1 MLRRN
6 QRLRKEYLYR
16 KSLEGKERA
25 AYERKRVVR
34 KALEE
39 GKPIPNEVRGEER
52 KLRHEVE
59 LEDDNTAVPRTH
71 IDDEYA
77 FAGEADPKVLI
88 TTSRDPSSRLTQ
100 FAKEM
105 KLVIPNAQR
114 INRGGMVLSE
124 LVETCRSHDFT
135 DIVVLHEHRG
145 EPDAST
151 QKKSRSKNSV
161 SVLQLHELRKSL
173 WASQLASIG
182 KEGPVPM
189 TVLLHDC
196 TCRWHGG
203 TISEAYPHLIFD
215 AFTSKIN
222 GVGTISEAY
231 PHLIFDAFTSKLGE
245 RCANI
250 LKHIF
255 PVPKD
260 DTKRVITFANRSDFI
275 SFRHHTYLMPKGA
288 KSVELTECGPRFE
301 LKLFQIK
308 LGTMDQQHVENEWV
322 LRSYTRAAKKQRLAD
337 PKADG

>member
-71 IDDEYA
+71 VDDEYA
-77 FAGEADPKVLI
+77 FAGEADPKVLV

-114 INRGGMVLSE
+114 INRGGMVLPE

-145 EPDAST
+145 EPDGMVVTHLPYGPSAYFGIYNT
-151 QKKSRSKNSV
+151 VLRHDIGQKK
-161 SVLQLHELRKSL
+161 E
-173 WASQLASIG
+173 
-182 KEGPVPM
+182 
-189 TVLLHDC
+189 
-196 TCRWHGG
+196 
-203 TISEAYPHLIFD
+203 
-215 AFTSKIN
+215 
-222 GVGTISEAY
+222 VGTISEAY

-260 DTKRVITFANRSDFI
+260 DSKRVITFANRSDFI

-337 PKADG
+337 PKADGKE